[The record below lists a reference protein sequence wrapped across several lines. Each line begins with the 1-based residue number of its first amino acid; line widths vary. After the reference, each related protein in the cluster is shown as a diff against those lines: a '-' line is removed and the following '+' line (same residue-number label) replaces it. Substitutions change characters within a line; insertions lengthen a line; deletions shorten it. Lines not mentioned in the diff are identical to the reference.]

1 MRRGRRN
8 RMRRTKGRRG
18 GELVRVD
25 ARPGGVPDFVAIGHA
40 TRDLL
45 PDGSWRLGGTVTFAA
60 LTAQR
65 LGLRTAVLTSGPP
78 DLLAALRAALPGV
91 ALACL
96 PAPDATTYENVY
108 AGGSRTQ
115 YLRGRAA
122 PISARD
128 LPAAWRDARI
138 ALLAPLAG
146 EVEHALAA
154 AFPRALIA
162 ATPQGWLRRWDASGR
177 VTPGPLD
184 DAETL
189 LPRLRALILS
199 REDLPVSTS
208 SAPDISDGGSLP
220 HDAAVQIAAWA
231 RVVPLVVVTRG
242 PDGVLLYR
250 DGGAPESFPGYPA
263 REVDPTGAGDVFA
276 AAFLC
281 ALDATADPRAAADF
295 ANRAAALSVEH
306 PGADGIPTRADI
318 ARRFG

>member
-1 MRRGRRN
+1 MRG
-8 RMRRTKGRRG
+8 
-18 GELVRVD
+18 D
-25 ARPGGVPDFVAIGHA
+25 AWPDDVPDFVAIGHA

-65 LGLRTAVLTSGPP
+65 LGLRAAVLTSGPP
-78 DLLAALRAALPGV
+78 DLLAALRDTLPGV
-91 ALACL
+91 ALTCL

-108 AGGSRTQ
+108 AGGTRTQ

-138 ALLAPLAG
+138 ALLAPLAS
-146 EVEHALAA
+146 EVEHALAS
-154 AFPRALIA
+154 AFPRALVA
-162 ATPQGWLRRWDASGR
+162 ATPQGWLRRWDSTGR

-189 LPRLRALILS
+189 LPHLRALILS
-199 REDLPVSTS
+199 REDLPASLVTLDDPGSGS
-208 SAPDISDGGSLP
+208 RASDGA
-220 HDAAVQIAAWA
+220 DAQIAAWA
-231 RVVPLVVVTRG
+231 RVVPLVVATRG
-242 PDGVLLYR
+242 PDGALLYR
-250 DGGAPESFPGYPA
+250 DGGAPEAFPGYPA
-263 REVDPTGAGDVFA
+263 RELDPTGAGDVFA

-281 ALDATADPRAAADF
+281 ALDAAADPHVAVDF

-306 PGADGIPTRADI
+306 PGADGIPTHAEI